1 MRGEGASRGDRGSTI
16 ALIAG
21 LIALVIALVFV
32 VVSATSL
39 GIERHRLH
47 ALAEA
52 TALFAA
58 ESFDP
63 ASLRMGP
70 GELVVP
76 LTNESVRREAARY
89 LSRGG
94 AHQHHE
100 LRLVL
105 ADTPDNRRVRVR
117 LAATWQ
123 APLVSAYVPV
133 RVTLQAQS
141 HSRVMI
147 R

>member
-1 MRGEGASRGDRGSTI
+1 MSLQRGSMMPLISGLLALAI
-16 ALIAG
+16 ALI
-21 LIALVIALVFV
+21 FV

-39 GIERHRLH
+39 AIERHRLH

-63 ASLRMGP
+63 GDVRMGS

-76 LTNESVRREAARY
+76 LTNQGVRREAARY
-89 LSRGG
+89 LSGG
-94 AHQHHE
+94 VIHRHHD
-100 LRLVL
+100 LRLVV
-105 ADTPDNRRVRVR
+105 ADTPDNRRARVR
-117 LAATWQ
+117 LSAVWRP
-123 APLVSAYVPV
+123 PLVSAYVPLSV
-133 RVTLQAQS
+133 RLQAQS
-141 HSRVMI
+141 LSRVLI

>member
-1 MRGEGASRGDRGSTI
+1 MMVTLRGIGERGST
-16 ALIAG
+16 LPLMAG
-21 LIALVIALVFV
+21 FTALVVSLVFV

-39 GIERHRLH
+39 VIERHRLH

-63 ASLRMGP
+63 ATLRMGN

-76 LTNESVRREAARY
+76 LTSQRVRANAMSYLASVPTT
-89 LSRGG
+89 
-94 AHQHHE
+94 HHE
-100 LRLVL
+100 LRLVA
-105 ADTPDNRRVRVR
+105 ADTPDNRRARVR
-117 LAATWQ
+117 LSATWR
-123 APLVSAYVPV
+123 PPIVSAYVPV
-133 RVTLQAQS
+133 RVRLDAQS
-141 HSRVMI
+141 HSRVLI

>member
-1 MRGEGASRGDRGSTI
+1 MSLQRGSMMPLISGLLALAI
-16 ALIAG
+16 ALI
-21 LIALVIALVFV
+21 FV

-39 GIERHRLH
+39 AIERHRLH

-63 ASLRMGP
+63 GDVRMGS

-76 LTNESVRREAARY
+76 LTNQGVRREAARY
-89 LSRGG
+89 LSGG
-94 AHQHHE
+94 VIHRHHD
-100 LRLVL
+100 LRLVV
-105 ADTPDNRRVRVR
+105 ADTPDNRRARVR
-117 LAATWQ
+117 LSAVWRP
-123 APLVSAYVPV
+123 PLVSPYVPLSV
-133 RVTLQAQS
+133 RLQAQS
-141 HSRVMI
+141 LSRVLI